1 MENGHFYIR
10 HGKLRFSDDW
20 QKVSGGKAGA
30 QNLFQAVE
38 AEFGPRVAL
47 RAVSQCCLWPY
58 LLAFPIYELGTRA
71 RYERL
76 SAIVLGVGDVLPN
89 EGFFPHVGENGMP
102 AGRPVPEFIPA
113 PDYPGIKPGSLSA
126 RAIIKLHEATYSPAP
141 SRRVA
146 ASGRPGPRL
155 MQSGGVQSDAPSRA
169 LAGRH
174 E

>member
-10 HGKLRFSDDW
+10 HGKLRFSDEW

-47 RAVSQCCLWPY
+47 RAVTQCCLWPF
-58 LLAFPIYELGTRA
+58 LLAFPIYKLGTRV

-76 SAIVLGVGDVLPN
+76 TEIVLGVGDLWPN

-126 RAIIKLHEATYSPAP
+126 RALIKLHESSNSPAP
-141 SRRVA
+141 VRRVA
-146 ASGRPGPRL
+146 AARPGARPA
-155 MQSGGVQSDAPSRA
+155 QAAGAVVPSFA
-169 LAGRH
+169 VGGRH

>member
-47 RAVSQCCLWPY
+47 RAVTQCCLWPY
-58 LLAFPIYELGTRA
+58 LLAFPIYELGTQA

-76 SAIVLGVGDVLPN
+76 SEIVRGVGDLLPN

-141 SRRVA
+141 SRRA
-146 ASGRPGPRL
+146 AAAGRAGPRP
-155 MQSGGVQSDAPSRA
+155 MQSGVVQSDALSRA

-174 E
+174 D

>member
-47 RAVSQCCLWPY
+47 RAVTQCCLWPY
-58 LLAFPIYELGTRA
+58 LLAFPILELGTRA
-71 RYERL
+71 RYAL
-76 SAIVLGVGDVLPN
+76 LNDIVSGVGDVIPN
-89 EGFFPHVGENGMP
+89 EGFFPHVGEDGMP
-102 AGRPVPEFIPA
+102 AGRPVPEFEPA

-126 RAIIKLHEATYSPAP
+126 QAIIKLQDAT
-141 SRRVA
+141 SRPFYGKRVA
-146 ASGRPGPRL
+146 
-155 MQSGGVQSDAPSRA
+155 
-169 LAGRH
+169 
-174 E
+174 

>member
-10 HGKLRFSDDW
+10 HGKLRFSDEW

-47 RAVSQCCLWPY
+47 QAVTQCCLWPFI
-58 LLAFPIYELGTRA
+58 LAFPIYELRTRA

-76 SAIVLGVGDVLPN
+76 SEIVLGVGDVVPN

-126 RAIIKLHEATYSPAP
+126 RAIIKLHEAIHSPAP
-141 SRRVA
+141 VRRVA
-146 ASGRPGPRL
+146 AARPVARPA
-155 MQSGGVQSDAPSRA
+155 QAAGGVVPSFA
-169 LAGRH
+169 SGGRH